1 MKLEKYLRTRRT
13 TQLYRDVDVEDDVR
27 GGELDKELMIKARRA
42 EIQFFKKLGVYSKV
56 DREKHMKVITT
67 KWVDTNK
74 GDKEE
79 PNYRARL
86 VGRELALS
94 KRHDLFAAT
103 PPLEA
108 LRMLL
113 SVLASRQGS
122 KRSADN
128 FMLMSNDVRRAYFY
142 APATRPIY

>member
-1 MKLEKYLRTRRT
+1 MSQSVGRGRQATDDQLHGARDELEHIIDVHLKHDVWELTGYEIQEAEEKKLEAGKVPPDEEDDLWWYR
-13 TQLYRDVDVEDDVR
+13 QLYRDVDFEDDVR

-86 VGRELALS
+86 VGR
-94 KRHDLFAAT
+94 
-103 PPLEA
+103 
-108 LRMLL
+108 
-113 SVLASRQGS
+113 
-122 KRSADN
+122 
-128 FMLMSNDVRRAYFY
+128 
-142 APATRPIY
+142 